1 MYCAVN
7 MESGKVHFG
16 TLEEVIAAVFDN
28 RIVNRTLIISDHNS
42 TTKLHTYSQEW
53 TTQEMQEDSVR
64 ILAHRLIAGAYPFW
78 KLFKEVK

>member
-7 MESGKVHFG
+7 MESGKVHLG

-28 RIVNRTLIISDHNS
+28 RIVNRTLTISDR
-42 TTKLHTYSQEW
+42 TTKLHSYSSEW
-53 TTQEMQEDSVR
+53 TAEEMQEDSVR